1 MILAAAIKFHIDK
14 TDETVVLCGCRHGD
28 IFDQLKRLGF
38 RPREGYTEIAQG
50 FITNT
55 GTFLTRSEAYDH
67 AKECGQLPEKPNIYD
82 DRLFSED
89 LW

>member
-55 GTFLTRSEAYDH
+55 VVFLTRSEAYDH